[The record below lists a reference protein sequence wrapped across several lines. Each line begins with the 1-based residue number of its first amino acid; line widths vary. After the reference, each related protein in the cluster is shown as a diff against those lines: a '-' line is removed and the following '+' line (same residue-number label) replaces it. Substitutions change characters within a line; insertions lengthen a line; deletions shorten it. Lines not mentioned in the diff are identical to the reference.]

1 MEALRGFRD
10 IWGEDWEKFEEIV
23 STFKNR
29 LSNFNV
35 VWIETP
41 ILEPL
46 ELFVRSVGE
55 FTDIVQKQM
64 FSFRDRGDR
73 EVALRPEGTA
83 GVVRAFIENRLSY
96 PIRLAY
102 FGPMFRAERPQKGR
116 YRQFYQLGVEFIG
129 FSGPY
134 ADAEGIIS
142 AYLPLKDLGLKV
154 KVFVNTLGGEET
166 KFKYSEN
173 LRDYLKDLDFLCED
187 CKRRREKNPLRV
199 LDCKVCSP
207 KLSVPDILEFVPKTE
222 RENFDKTIKILE
234 KYGIPF
240 ERDPKLVRGLDY
252 YTGLVFEIKA
262 EDLEAAQNT
271 ILAGGRYDNLISQ
284 LGGENVP
291 AFGWAAG
298 IDRISLIYKPNKKP
312 KDLYF
317 VVRTSDEYLDEAFEV
332 LIKLRDLNKRVDMVF
347 ELGKSLKAQMRR
359 ANKMGARWVI
369 FVGKDE
375 VERGVLKIK
384 DMESGEE
391 AVLVDI
397 PIL

>member
-1 MEALRGFRD
+1 MITALRGFRD
-10 IWGEDWEKFEEIV
+10 IWGEDWEVFEEII

-29 LSNFNV
+29 LRDFNV

-64 FSFRDRGDR
+64 FSFRDRGNR

-83 GVVRAFIENRLSY
+83 GVVRAFVENRLSY

-134 ADAEGIIS
+134 ADAEGLIS

-154 KVFVNTLGGEET
+154 KVFVNTLGGEEA
-166 KFKYSEN
+166 KVKYSEK
-173 LRDYLKDLDFLCED
+173 LRDYLMDLDFLCED
-187 CKRRREKNPLRV
+187 CIRRRERNPLRV

-207 KLSVPDILEFVPKTE
+207 KLSPPDILEMVPKNE
-222 RENFDKTIKILE
+222 RDNFDKTIRILE
-234 KYGIPF
+234 KYGVPV

-262 EDLEAAQNT
+262 EELDASQNT
-271 ILAGGRYDNLISQ
+271 ILAGGRYDNLIYQ
-284 LGGENVP
+284 LGGENIP

-298 IDRISLIYKPNKKP
+298 VDRISLIYKPSQKP
-312 KDLYF
+312 QDLYF
-317 VVRTSDEYLDEAFEV
+317 VVRTSDEYFEEAFEI
-332 LIKLRDLNKRVDMVF
+332 LMMLRNSNKRADMVF
-347 ELGKSLKAQMRR
+347 EEGKSLKAQMRR
-359 ANKMGARWVI
+359 ANKLGARWVI
-369 FVGKDE
+369 FVGEEE
-375 VERGVLKIK
+375 VKRGVVKVR
-384 DMESGEE
+384 DMETGEE
-391 AVLVDI
+391 FITTLKN
-397 PIL
+397 

>member
-1 MEALRGFRD
+1 MPISALRGFRD
-10 IWGEDWEKFEEIV
+10 IWGEDWEKYESIL
-23 STFKNR
+23 STFKVR
-29 LSNFNV
+29 LRDFNV

-46 ELFVRSVGE
+46 ELFIRSLGE

-64 FSFRDRGDR
+64 FSFKDRGERD
-73 EVALRPEGTA
+73 VALRPEGTA

-116 YRQFYQLGVEFIG
+116 YRQFYQIGVEFIG

-142 AYLPLKDLGLKV
+142 AYLPLKDLGLNV

-166 KFKYSEN
+166 KVKYSQK
-173 LRDYLKDLDFLCED
+173 LREHLKDLDFLCED
-187 CKRRREKNPLRV
+187 CIRRREKNPLRV

-207 KLSVPDILEFVPKTE
+207 KISAPDILEFVPYTE
-222 RENFDKTIKILE
+222 RQNFDKTIKLLE
-234 KYGIPF
+234 KYGVVV
-240 ERDPKLVRGLDY
+240 ERDAKLVRGLDY

-262 EDLEAAQNT
+262 DELDAAQNT

-284 LGGENVP
+284 LGGENLP

-298 IDRISLIYKPNKKP
+298 IDRISLIYKAEKRSE
-312 KDLYF
+312 DLYF
-317 VVRTSDEYLDEAFEV
+317 VIRTSDDYFDEAFEV
-332 LIKLRDLNKRVDMVF
+332 LMKLRNQNRRADMVF
-347 ELGKSLKAQMRR
+347 EEGKSLKAQLRK
-359 ANKMGARWVI
+359 ANKMGARWAVFLGEEEI
-369 FVGKDE
+369 K
-375 VERGVLKIK
+375 RGVVKIK
-384 DMESGEE
+384 DMKTGEE
-391 AVLVDI
+391 FITTL
-397 PIL
+397 

>member
-1 MEALRGFRD
+1 MTISALRGFRD
-10 IWGEDWEKFEEIV
+10 IWGEDWEKYENII
-23 STFKNR
+23 STFKSR
-29 LSNFNV
+29 LRDFNV

-46 ELFVRSVGE
+46 ELFLRSVGE

-64 FSFRDRGDR
+64 FSFKDRGGRD
-73 EVALRPEGTA
+73 VALRPEGTA
-83 GVVRAFIENRLSY
+83 GVVRAFIENHMGY

-142 AYLPLKDLGLKV
+142 AYLPLKDMGLRV
-154 KVFVNTLGGEET
+154 RVFVNTLGGDKAKSE
-166 KFKYSEN
+166 YSEM
-173 LRDYLKDLDFLCED
+173 LKDYLKDLDFLCED
-187 CKRRREKNPLRV
+187 CMRRKERNPLRV

-207 KLSVPDILEFVPKTE
+207 KLSVPDIFEFVPKEE
-222 RENFDKTIKILE
+222 RQNFDKTIKILQE
-234 KYGIPF
+234 YGVPV

-262 EDLEAAQNT
+262 DDLDAAQNT
-271 ILAGGRYDNLISQ
+271 VLAGGRYDNLVSQ

-298 IDRISLIYKPNKKP
+298 IDRISLIYSIERRFD
-312 KDLYF
+312 DLYF
-317 VVRTSDEYLDEAFEV
+317 VIRTSDDYFDEAFKV
-332 LIKLRDLNKRVDMVF
+332 LMRLRNLNRKADMVF
-347 ELGKSLKAQMRR
+347 EEGKSVKAQMRK
-359 ANKMGARWVI
+359 ANRLGARWAV
-369 FVGKDE
+369 FVGEEE
-375 VERGVLKIK
+375 VKSGVVKVR
-384 DMESGEE
+384 DMETGEE
-391 AVLVDI
+391 FVTTL
-397 PIL
+397 